1 MAADHGLARRKRRV
15 IEGKLEHEGATV
27 GHAGE
32 GDDVELRRMLD
43 RGVRSEDLERVR
55 VLLGL
60 SHETDEAATI
70 RALVR
75 AIYRAQIDRVTWPAE
90 ATAAGEREDPS
101 RVIAMRASFL
111 VRLKAGSEVGSVDI
125 DRLAHVP
132 TLIAVLRAGSLPQRR
147 AAASRLA
154 VLLDEKSLSAQAIEQ
169 LASELPAMRTFA
181 IAYEIGQV
189 TARLPGQAGREA
201 QAAEKQW
208 AALLSRVE
216 HELRAFWD
224 GEQNEEPL
232 GALSAEERGTLLTR
246 VRDLPDE
253 VVRHISAVIMS
264 SDGAVDVRD
273 RLALLVALQ
282 SAGDPRLVPALRM
295 LVESVEG
302 DRLMP
307 AVRALARIDD
317 PRVHPILKVAFTR
330 TAIAEHRL
338 VLAGALGIAGDAR
351 GLPYAR
357 EALATRDERLTPY
370 ALEALA
376 YLGSAEDVLAVVEH
390 LEHSDPERVRAAVET
405 LGRIGDGR
413 ALLPLSRLFADGPSR
428 ATISSALRADAE
440 EADAAIR
447 ARLELLGEEPPAAA
461 SASQMFNTAKMA
473 ALVRRRRDPA
483 VVRLRARWNLA
494 IARMWLALGR
504 SARAIARLEAAA
516 IMQPTWARPVVDIA
530 SEHARNGEHAQAL
543 TSFRRALEIDRLAV
557 ERSSHAISLA
567 AQAFLRRAETVATDG
582 RADVARGLLEEALA
596 LDLRKAPSELRFALS
611 ERLTALKLS
620 ATL

>member
-1 MAADHGLARRKRRV
+1 VHRSQIARV
-15 IEGKLEHEGATV
+15 AWSA
-27 GHAGE
+27 HA
-32 GDDVELRRMLD
+32 
-43 RGVRSEDLERVR
+43 SP
-55 VLLGL
+55 
-60 SHETDEAATI
+60 S
-70 RALVR
+70 
-75 AIYRAQIDRVTWPAE
+75 
-90 ATAAGEREDPS
+90 GEREDPS
-101 RVIAMRASFL
+101 RVIGLRASFL
-111 VRLKAGSEVGSVDI
+111 VRLKAGREVGSVDI

-154 VLLDEKSLSAQAIEQ
+154 ALLDDKSLNAQAIEQ

-181 IAYEIGQV
+181 IAYEVGQV

-201 QAAEKQW
+201 QVAEKQW
-208 AALLSRVE
+208 TALLGRIE
-216 HELRAFWD
+216 HALPAFWD
-224 GEQNEEPL
+224 GEQTDEPL
-232 GALSAEERGTLLTR
+232 GALSAEERGLLLSR

-253 VVRHISAVIMS
+253 VVRHISAVVTS
-264 SDGAVDVRD
+264 VDGALDARD
-273 RLALLVALQ
+273 RLSLLVALQ

-295 LVESVEG
+295 LIESVEG

-317 PRVHPILKVAFTR
+317 PRVHPILKGAFTR

-357 EALATRDERLTPY
+357 EALATRDERVMPY

-376 YLGSAEDVLAVVEH
+376 YLGSAEDVLAVVEQ
-390 LEHSDPERVRAAVET
+390 LEHPDPERVRAAVET

-413 ALLPLSRLFADGPSR
+413 ALLPLSRLFADDARTSAAGVP
-428 ATISSALRADAE
+428 ISAALRADAE

-447 ARLELLGEEPPAAA
+447 ARLELLGEEPPEAA
-461 SASQMFNTAKMA
+461 SASRSFNTAKMA
-473 ALVRRRRDPA
+473 ALVRRRRDPTI
-483 VVRLRARWNLA
+483 VQIRARWNVA
-494 IARMWLALGR
+494 IARLWLALGMTT
-504 SARAIARLEAAA
+504 RAIARLEAAA
-516 IMQPTWARPVVDIA
+516 IMQPEWAGPVVAIA
-530 SEHARNGEHAQAL
+530 SQRARMGEHAQAL
-543 TSFRRALEIDRLAV
+543 TSFRRALEIDRSAV
-557 ERSSHAISLA
+557 ERSSHAIALA

-611 ERLTALKLS
+611 ERLTALKLA

>member
-1 MAADHGLARRKRRV
+1 M
-15 IEGKLEHEGATV
+15 IEAKAERDDS
-27 GHAGE
+27 GE
-32 GDDVELRRMLD
+32 SGDVELRRMLD
-43 RGVRSEDLERVR
+43 RGVRGEDLDRVR

-60 SHETDEAATI
+60 SSDTDETATVRALI
-70 RALVR
+70 RAV
-75 AIYRAQIDRVTWPAE
+75 YRSQIARTSWSAHVAPG
-90 ATAAGEREDPS
+90 GEREDPS
-101 RVIAMRASFL
+101 RVIGVRASFL

-125 DRLAHVP
+125 DRLTHVP

-154 VLLDEKSLSAQAIEQ
+154 ALLDQKSLNTQAIEQ
-169 LASELPAMRTFA
+169 LANELPAMRTFA
-181 IAYEIGQV
+181 IAYELGQV

-208 AALLSRVE
+208 TALLTRVE

-224 GEQNEEPL
+224 GEQTDEPL
-232 GALSAEERGTLLTR
+232 GALSAEERGLLLSR

-253 VVRHISAVIMS
+253 VVRHITAVVSSA
-264 SDGAVDVRD
+264 DGAVDARD
-273 RLALLVALQ
+273 RLSLLVALQ

-295 LVESVEG
+295 LIDSVEG

-357 EALATRDERLTPY
+357 EALATRDERVMPY

-390 LEHSDPERVRAAVET
+390 LEHGDPERVRAAVET

-413 ALLPLSRLFADGPSR
+413 ALLPLSRLFADNVR
-428 ATISSALRADAE
+428 ASASGVPISAALRADAE

-447 ARLELLGEEPPAAA
+447 ARLELLGEEPPELA
-461 SASQMFNTAKMA
+461 SASMSFNTAKMA

-483 VVRLRARWNLA
+483 IVQIRARWNAA
-494 IARMWLALGR
+494 IARVWLALGMN
-504 SARAIARLEAAA
+504 ARAIARLEAAA
-516 IMQPTWARPVVDIA
+516 IMLPAWAAPVVDIA
-530 SEHARNGEHAQAL
+530 SQHARMGEHAQAL
-543 TSFRRALEIDRLAV
+543 TSFRRALEIDRSAV
-557 ERSSHAISLA
+557 ERSSHAIALA
-567 AQAFLRRAETVATDG
+567 AQAFLRRAEAVASDG

-611 ERLTALKLS
+611 ERLTALKLA